1 MSLNQEDSLK
11 VGPLSSCEV
20 QFGVT
25 AMIHIGQ
32 NTTLALNSLSLEPQ
46 HAQVTVGLVAGI
58 VACKVISLATGE
70 KFRVKTATAV
80 MGVRGTEFV
89 VGYAEGKD
97 ALLAV
102 QKGEVAVLPP
112 WAELEAL
119 RSKVKD
125 STATLAP
132 LEQQLEENALLVK
145 PDQQLL
151 IKAET
156 SRKWEKELAP
166 LEQKIN
172 DLAARA
178 DKGEEVTRESVE
190 QVAAAAEKLEPS
202 FARSLGETTAI
213 SDEPAKALAAAASM
227 SFLEMPA
234 ASPAAVEP
242 EKAGLVG
249 VVVTVQPPDA
259 TIYVNGA
266 LSGTGECSGIYSP
279 GQKLEFRVVR
289 EGYQEKSV
297 VITTE
302 KGAPQK
308 LVIVLEKGAEK
319 ISVRAAPPDAEI
331 LLAGTVVGKGS
342 YSGQFAPGMKL
353 SFRMRREGFAE
364 KTLEINVAQGGPA
377 EYSVELEAVPL
388 VRRFSVSKA
397 GLRGDLVTWKDR
409 IIVAD
414 AGGQLTAA
422 TVKGKISWSM
432 PTRNSP
438 NENSFPVV
446 IGERVYF
453 TGAAEFLIADAA
465 TGSIVS
471 RTPLAGGS
479 AHLFGQRVAGLPPTG
494 IYPED
499 NGLRLFDL
507 ATGAAASTIAVPGGS
522 KTSPSVWEGKIVTVS
537 QTGSVLV
544 FETSAAAPVAEI
556 RTAAFQPVALAV
568 QVVGNR
574 GYFADRKGLV
584 VCVDLSAGTVVWT
597 SRLDPKGSPGVFQ
610 DLACT
615 ENEVFVFAKNTLYAL
630 SADNGQALFPPIS
643 GVTCP
648 PLCRGDLLYYGT
660 DDGELRIADAATGKT
675 RGSLELKAKIGA
687 RPAWIDGLLVLGT
700 TSGEIMEV
708 NPEAVK

>member
-1 MSLNQEDSLK
+1 MAERHKTIRALAIVCTAVLVLLPACQKSQQPSAPASASAPTASPASRAGAIITFLSGDVSVTRGGGLQPAEIGMSLNQEDSLK

-202 FARSLGETTAI
+202 LARSLGETTAI

-302 KGAPQK
+302 KGGKDQRARGPTGCGDTAGRDRRGQG
-308 LVIVLEKGAEK
+308 VLFGAVRTRHEALFQDEKGRVRREDAGDQCRAGRSGR
-319 ISVRAAPPDAEI
+319 ILGGARGRAA
-331 LLAGTVVGKGS
+331 
-342 YSGQFAPGMKL
+342 
-353 SFRMRREGFAE
+353 
-364 KTLEINVAQGGPA
+364 
-377 EYSVELEAVPL
+377 
-388 VRRFSVSKA
+388 
-397 GLRGDLVTWKDR
+397 
-409 IIVAD
+409 
-414 AGGQLTAA
+414 
-422 TVKGKISWSM
+422 
-432 PTRNSP
+432 
-438 NENSFPVV
+438 
-446 IGERVYF
+446 
-453 TGAAEFLIADAA
+453 
-465 TGSIVS
+465 
-471 RTPLAGGS
+471 GS
-479 AHLFGQRVAGLPPTG
+479 AFFRFKGGTEGRPRDLEGQ
-494 IYPED
+494 D
-499 NGLRLFDL
+499 
-507 ATGAAASTIAVPGGS
+507 
-522 KTSPSVWEGKIVTVS
+522 
-537 QTGSVLV
+537 
-544 FETSAAAPVAEI
+544 
-556 RTAAFQPVALAV
+556 
-568 QVVGNR
+568 NR
-574 GYFADRKGLV
+574 G
-584 VCVDLSAGTVVWT
+584 
-597 SRLDPKGSPGVFQ
+597 
-610 DLACT
+610 
-615 ENEVFVFAKNTLYAL
+615 
-630 SADNGQALFPPIS
+630 
-643 GVTCP
+643 
-648 PLCRGDLLYYGT
+648 
-660 DDGELRIADAATGKT
+660 
-675 RGSLELKAKIGA
+675 
-687 RPAWIDGLLVLGT
+687 
-700 TSGEIMEV
+700 
-708 NPEAVK
+708 